1 MSGFGNSKAAAVSI
15 RPART
20 DEQKMLESL
29 QRRAS
34 LSNRGDRDALLA
46 NPDAIAVPL
55 EQPAEGCV
63 FVAERAGAVVGFAA
77 VIKRPDGAA
86 ELDALFVEP
95 HFWKHGIGR
104 LLVDH
109 VAKLAGEWAASSI
122 FVNPTQF
129 GPGEDLSR
137 RLSLAAGFFSR
148 RYRDLG
154 EHAERTVLVRSQSG
168 V

>member
-34 LSNRGDRDALLA
+34 LSNPGDRA
-46 NPDAIAVPL
+46 
-55 EQPAEGCV
+55 
-63 FVAERAGAVVGFAA
+63 
-77 VIKRPDGAA
+77 
-86 ELDALFVEP
+86 
-95 HFWKHGIGR
+95 WGIGC
-104 LLVDH
+104 
-109 VAKLAGEWAASSI
+109 
-122 FVNPTQF
+122 
-129 GPGEDLSR
+129 PGEDLSR

>member
-34 LSNRGDRDALLA
+34 LSNPGDRDALLA

-55 EQPAEGCV
+55 EQLAEGCV

-77 VIKRPDGAA
+77 VIKRPDGVRSSMRCLSSPTSGSTAS
-86 ELDALFVEP
+86 DAYSLITLRSLP
-95 HFWKHGIGR
+95 
-104 LLVDH
+104 VDGQR
-109 VAKLAGEWAASSI
+109 ASYMSSATLTRKGSTSPAASAS
-122 FVNPTQF
+122 PA
-129 GPGEDLSR
+129 PSKR
-137 RLSLAAGFFSR
+137 SLG
-148 RYRDLG
+148 
-154 EHAERTVLVRSQSG
+154 SG
-168 V
+168 SP

>member
-1 MSGFGNSKAAAVSI
+1 MSGFGHSKAAAVSI

-34 LSNRGDRDALLA
+34 LSNPGDRDALLA

-55 EQPAEGCV
+55 EQLAEGCV
-63 FVAERAGAVVGFAA
+63 FVAERKGAVVGFAA
-77 VIKRPDGAA
+77 VIPRPDGGA

-95 HFWKHGIGR
+95 RLWKHGVGR

-109 VAKLAGEWAASSI
+109 VAKIARVRTASFLHVI
-122 FVNPTQF
+122 GNPHAEGFHISSGFHIT
-129 GPGEDLSR
+129 GTSKR
-137 RLSLAAGFFSR
+137 SLA
-148 RYRDLG
+148 
-154 EHAERTVLVRSQSG
+154 SG
-168 V
+168 SP